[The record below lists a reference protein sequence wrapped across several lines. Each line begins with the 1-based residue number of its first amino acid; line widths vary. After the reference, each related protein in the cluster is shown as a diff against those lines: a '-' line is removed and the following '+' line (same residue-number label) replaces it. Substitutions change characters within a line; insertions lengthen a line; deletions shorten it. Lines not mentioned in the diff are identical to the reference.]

1 MSLQKAELLPEDERK
16 MLKGSY
22 SHRDFM
28 AEVGTGSIMWVTSQ
42 PVLDINTNY

>member
-28 AEVGTGSIMWVTSQ
+28 AEVGTGSIM
-42 PVLDINTNY
+42 